1 MIRTWKILGAAAI
14 LAAALTAGRG
24 AAQSSDH
31 APDSRKP
38 DDLRQELEQF
48 RSDTIRSFQAAKKD
62 IDAVKED
69 VAHLRK
75 ELDEMRNAKATAPRI
90 SGDLAPEPRIGA
102 NPQELQKEIGVLK
115 EEIARLGK
123 TLDELHN
130 AAPSGTRIS
139 AYPPSGAAAGTG
151 TIRLSNTYTA
161 EVTIIVNGERYT
173 LAPGETRVLAGR
185 PAGAFTYEVVG
196 VQPAVQR
203 TLVADGTFPILVH
216 P

>member
-1 MIRTWKILGAAAI
+1 MIRTWKILGVTTVVVVV
-14 LAAALTAGRG
+14 LTAGRG
-24 AAQSSDH
+24 AAQSADH
-31 APDSRKP
+31 VPDSHKP
-38 DDLRQELEQF
+38 DDIHQELEQL

-69 VAHLRK
+69 IAHLRK
-75 ELDEMRNAKATAPRI
+75 ELDEMRNTKATAPRI
-90 SGDLAPEPRIGA
+90 SGDVAPEARVGA
-102 NPQELQKEIGVLK
+102 NTHEVQKEIGVLK

-123 TLDELHN
+123 TLDELRN
-130 AAPSGTRIS
+130 VGPSGTRTS
-139 AYPPSGAAAGTG
+139 AYPPSGAVAGTG

-161 EVTIIVNGERYT
+161 EVAIIVNGERYT
-173 LAPGETRVLAGR
+173 VAPGETRVLAGR
-185 PAGAFTYEVVG
+185 PAGTFTYEVVG